1 MWKGELGPMD
11 ITFHYLLLN
20 ASNIEEDSHNVGVA
34 HPYGQAQWMRG
45 NGWYDPVVVRV
56 LWF

>member
-1 MWKGELGPMD
+1 MD